1 MRSNTNKQPL
11 NTNRRKILKGMAG
24 TTALSTLG
32 FPAIVSASAP
42 LVVNSYG
49 GAFEKFMRSEIIPDF
64 ESSTGIKTLLDINL
78 GKGWLTTLRAAGPD
92 NPPYDVL
99 MTNETWASVE
109 RGEGFFEAIP
119 EDKVP
124 NMICIQSLATR
135 TTSPSSECCHR
146 SACCTEPT
154 WSQSRPAGPICGP
167 YRNTAAG
174 LVSILLPTL
183 PAT

>member
-119 EDKVP
+119 R
-124 NMICIQSLATR
+124 TR
-135 TTSPSSECCHR
+135 C
-146 SACCTEPT
+146 PT
-154 WSQSRPAGPICGP
+154 WPGPASGYPMA
-167 YRNTAAG
+167 R
-174 LVSILLPTL
+174 LSIRAISMAMVIFTREMIGG
-183 PAT
+183 

>member
-1 MRSNTNKQPL
+1 MTSQTKKQAV
-11 NTNRRKILKGMAG
+11 NTNRRKILKGVAG

-32 FPAIVSASAP
+32 FPAIVPAAAP

-49 GAFEKFMRSEIIPDF
+49 GAFEKFIRSEIIPPF
-64 ESSTGIKTLLDINL
+64 EASTGIKTKLDINL
-78 GKGWLTTLRAAGPD
+78 GKGWLTTLRAAGPE

-124 NMICIQSLATR
+124 NMADLYPVARYKDNIACLLY
-135 TTSPSSECCHR
+135 TSPSPR
-146 SACCTEPT
+146 D
-154 WSQSRPAGPICGP
+154 RG
-167 YRNTAAG
+167 
-174 LVSILLPTL
+174 
-183 PAT
+183 